1 LRNDFL
7 KCKLQRAF
15 IDFLMEAT
23 GVPLSAF
30 HIFGHSAGAHVAG
43 AIGLGFRERHNFNEI
58 LPRVT
63 GY

>member
-1 LRNDFL
+1 
-7 KCKLQRAF
+7 
-15 IDFLMEAT
+15 MEAT